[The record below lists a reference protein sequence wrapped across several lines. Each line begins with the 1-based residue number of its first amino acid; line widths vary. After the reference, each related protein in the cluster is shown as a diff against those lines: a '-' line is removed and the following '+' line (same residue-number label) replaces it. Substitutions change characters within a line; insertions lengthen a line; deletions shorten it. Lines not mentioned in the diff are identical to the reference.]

1 MSSVDQLP
9 IGTVTFLFTDI
20 EGSTRLLKLLGG
32 ELYGQALDE
41 HRRIVREAFDEHEG
55 REIDTQGDSFFVAF
69 RRAKDAVAA
78 AIACQRRLAAHRWP
92 GVADLKCRMG
102 IHTGEPALGGERYV
116 GMGVHR
122 AARICAAGHGGQ
134 VLLSQTTR
142 ELLRDDPI
150 PEVTVRDLGEHQ
162 LKDMDEPERIYQLA
176 APGLTEE
183 FPVLTTAASSP
194 FEGRE
199 GALAEAASAELARHW
214 RRPSRRTL
222 IVATFAAAAIGAIAG
237 VLLTEGGGATAGAG
251 VAADAV
257 GVIDPDSAK
266 IVSAIPARSAPADV
280 AVGADAVWV
289 TNTNDNTVTRIN
301 PAHNTI
307 QQTIRVGAGPT
318 GVAVG
323 GGAVWVANGLDG
335 TVSRIN
341 PDTDQVVDT
350 VWTGNGPSGV
360 AYGEGAVWVTNSLD
374 GTVTRIDPDA
384 AETRT
389 TFPAVIG
396 AAAVAVDF
404 DRIWIASPPTASV
417 VELDPRSGQVLK
429 RIPVGDE
436 PSAIAVGGNA
446 VWVANRAD
454 GTVSRIDPRG
464 KPDGLVQVGREP
476 EAIAAGRG
484 EVWVAD
490 EGDRT
495 LVRLDSS
502 SSPATKGKTVRLRNP
517 PSSVALAPDG
527 VYVAVQSSGLEHR
540 GGRERVLVGGR
551 VDSVDPTSVGD
562 YVAQILSMTNDG
574 LVGFRRVAGG
584 AGDQLVPDLAV
595 SLPAPTDAGK
605 TYTFQVRPGI
615 HYSDGRLVQP
625 GDFKRAIE
633 RTLALDPVHWNFGKL
648 VGANRCRR
656 GKPCKLDAGIVV
668 DQAARTITFKL
679 TAPDPDFLS
688 NLAFS
693 GAFAVPPG
701 TPAHGVGRH
710 PLPATGPYRIAVF
723 DPKAKLVRL
732 VRNERFKEWSKDAQ
746 PEGFPRAI
754 SFSWARL
761 DPAPRLAEVERGRAD
776 VALGFDPS
784 SPGGPLSKEQV
795 SRLAVRYPSRLHL
808 DPQLKISEF
817 FLNTRVAP
825 FDNVHVRRA
834 VNLAFDREAF
844 TRLLGPAFE
853 PTCRLVPPN
862 MPGYRPT
869 CLYGNGGP
877 RAFDAARRLVRSSR
891 TAGTR
896 ITVWIFGAVAAYG
909 HYMVSVLDSLGY
921 RARLK
926 VVAHEKA
933 YFKHVADS
941 RTRAQIGYVTWGIDA
956 ASTSD
961 FLQELYSCAAFVPA
975 SPAANSNFPEFC
987 KPSID
992 AQMARAT
999 ADSPDPP
1006 AGAILWQHVERLLL
1020 AQAPA
1025 VPTYVP
1031 REVVFVSKRIGNY
1044 QHNPQAGVLL
1054 DQLWVK

>member
-1 MSSVDQLP
+1 MSSVDELP
-9 IGTVTFLFTDI
+9 VGTVSFLFTDI

-32 ELYGQALDE
+32 ELYGPVLDE
-41 HRRIVREAFDEHEG
+41 HRRILREAFDEHDG

-69 RRAKDAVAA
+69 RRARDAVAA

-92 GVADLKCRMG
+92 KAADLKCRMG
-102 IHTGEPALGGERYV
+102 IHTGEPAMGGERYV

-150 PEVTVRDLGEHQ
+150 PDVTVRDLGEHQ
-162 LKDMDEPERIYQLA
+162 LKDMDEPERVFQLV
-176 APGLTEE
+176 APGLPEE
-183 FPVLTTAASSP
+183 FPALKTAAPPP

-199 GALAEAASAELARHW
+199 GELAEAASAELARRW
-214 RRPSRRTL
+214 RRPARRTL
-222 IVATFAAAAIGAIAG
+222 IVATFAAAAIGATAG
-237 VLLTEGGGATAGAG
+237 VLLTHGGGSTAAAG

-257 GVIDPDSAK
+257 GVIDPDSGK
-266 IVSAIPARSAPADV
+266 VVSDVPVGSAPA
-280 AVGADAVWV
+280 
-289 TNTNDNTVTRIN
+289 
-301 PAHNTI
+301 
-307 QQTIRVGAGPT
+307 

-323 GGAVWVANGLDG
+323 LGAVWVANTNENTVSRIELATNAIRQTIPVGAGPAGVAVGGRAVWVANELDG
-335 TVSRIN
+335 TVSRIA
-341 PDTDQVVDT
+341 PAAHRVVDT
-350 VWTGNGPSGV
+350 VWTGNGASGV
-360 AYGEGAVWVTNSLD
+360 AYGEGAVWVTNSVD
-374 GTVTRIDPDA
+374 GTVTRIHPDA
-384 AETRT
+384 ART
-389 TFPAVIG
+389 PMTFPAVIG
-396 AAAVAVDF
+396 AAGVAVGF
-404 DRIWIASPPTASV
+404 DRVWIASPPTASV
-417 VELDPRSGQVLK
+417 VVLDPRSGQVLQ
-429 RIPVGDE
+429 RIGVGGE
-436 PSAIAVGGNA
+436 PSAIAVGANA

-476 EAIAAGRG
+476 DAIAAGRG

-527 VYVAVQSSGLEHR
+527 VYVAVQSSGLQHR
-540 GGRERVLVGGR
+540 GGEERVLVGGR

-584 AGDQLVPDLAV
+584 AGVQLVPDLAV

-625 GDFKRAIE
+625 GDVKRAIE
-633 RTLALDPVHWNFGKL
+633 RTLALDPVDWNFGKL
-648 VGANRCRR
+648 VGADRCRAR
-656 GKPCKLDAGIVV
+656 KPCKLDAGIVV
-668 DQAARTITFKL
+668 DRAARTITFKL

-688 NLAFS
+688 NLASS

-710 PLPATGPYRIAVF
+710 PLPATGPYRIAAF
-723 DPKAKLVRL
+723 DPQAKLVRL
-732 VRNERFKEWSKDAQ
+732 VRNKRFKEWSRDAQ
-746 PEGFPRAI
+746 PDGFPSAI
-754 SFSWARL
+754 SFSWAQL
-761 DPAPRLAEVERGRAD
+761 VPARRLAEVERGRAD
-776 VALGFDPS
+776 VALGFNYP
-784 SPGGPLSKEQV
+784 PLSKEQV
-795 SRLAVRYPSRLHL
+795 NHLEVRYPNRLHL
-808 DPQLKISEF
+808 DPQLSTSQF

-825 FDNVHVRRA
+825 FDDVRVRRA
-834 VNLAFDREAF
+834 VNLAFDRETF
-844 TRLLGPAFE
+844 TRSLGPAFQ
-853 PTCRLVPPN
+853 PTCRLLPPN

-869 CLYGNGGP
+869 CLYGHGEL
-877 RAFDAARRLVRSSR
+877 RALDAARRLVRSSH
-891 TAGTR
+891 TKGTR
-896 ITVWIFGAVAAYG
+896 IKVWIFHTVAAYG
-909 HYMVSVLDSLGY
+909 PYMVSVLDSLGY
-921 RARLK
+921 QARLK
-926 VVAHEKA
+926 VVPKENT
-933 YFKHVADS
+933 YFTDVADS
-941 RTRAQIGYVTWGIDA
+941 RKRAQIGYVTWGGA
-956 ASTSD
+956 TSPD
-961 FLQELYSCAAFVPA
+961 FLQQLYSCAAFVPA
-975 SPAANSNFPEFC
+975 SSTANSNFPGFC

-992 AQMARAT
+992 AQMAHAT
-999 ADSPDPP
+999 AVQIQDQP
-1006 AGAILWQHVERLLL
+1006 AGAVLWRQVEQSLL

-1025 VPTYVP
+1025 VPTYAPLDVD
-1031 REVVFVSKRIGNY
+1031 FVSERVGNY

>member
-92 GVADLKCRMG
+92 KAADLRCRMG
-102 IHTGEPALGGERYV
+102 IHTGEPAMGGERYV

-183 FPVLTTAASSP
+183 FPVLKTAASSP

-199 GALAEAASAELARHW
+199 GELAEAASAELARHW
-214 RRPSRRTL
+214 RRPGRRTL

-237 VLLTEGGGATAGAG
+237 VLLTQGGGATAGAG
-251 VAADAV
+251 VTADAV
-257 GVIDPDSAK
+257 GVIDPNSAK
-266 IVSAIPARSAPADV
+266 VVSAIPVGSAPADV
-280 AVGADAVWV
+280 AVGAHAVWV
-289 TNTNDNTVTRIN
+289 TNTNANTVTKIN
-301 PAHNTI
+301 PANNTI
-307 QQTIRVGAGPT
+307 QQTTTVGAGPA

-335 TVSRIN
+335 TVSRID
-341 PDTDQVVDT
+341 PDTGTVVKK

-384 AETRT
+384 AETQK

-404 DRIWIASPPTASV
+404 DRIWIASPPTKSV
-417 VELDPRSGQVLK
+417 VELDPRSGQVLQT
-429 RIPVGDE
+429 IGVGGE
-436 PSAIAVGGNA
+436 PSAIAVGANA
-446 VWVANRAD
+446 VWVTNRAD
-454 GTVSRIDPRG
+454 GTVSRISRAG
-464 KPDGLVQVGREP
+464 KVNDTFQVGREP
-476 EAIAAGRG
+476 EAITAGRG

-490 EGDRT
+490 GGDRK
-495 LVRLDSS
+495 LVRFDSS
-502 SSPATKGKTVRLRNP
+502 SSRPNKTVLLQNP
-517 PSSVALAPDG
+517 PSSVALGPDG

-540 GGRERVLVGGR
+540 GGKERVLVGGP
-551 VDSVDPTSVGD
+551 VGSIDPTSVGD
-562 YVAQILSMTNDG
+562 YVGQILSMTNDG

-595 SLPAPTDAGK
+595 SLPAPTPDGK

-633 RTLALDPVHWNFGKL
+633 RTLALDPVDWNFGKL
-648 VGANRCRR
+648 VGANRCRP
-656 GKPCKLDAGIVV
+656 GKHCKLDAGIVV

-688 NLAFS
+688 NLALS

-732 VRNERFKEWSKDAQ
+732 VRNQRFKEWSKDAQ

-761 DPAPRLAEVERGRAD
+761 DPAPRLAEVEQGRAD

-784 SPGGPLSKEQV
+784 SPRGPLSKEQV
-795 SRLAVRYPSRLHL
+795 NSLAVRYPSQLHL
-808 DPQLKISEF
+808 DPQLSMSQF
-817 FLNTRVAP
+817 FLNTHVAP

-834 VNLAFDREAF
+834 VNLALDREAF
-844 TRLLGPAFE
+844 THSLGPAFK

-862 MPGYRPT
+862 MPGYQPT
-869 CLYGNGGP
+869 CLYGHGGP
-877 RAFDAARRLVRSSR
+877 KALEAAGRLVRSSH
-891 TAGTR
+891 TKGTR
-896 ITVWIFGAVAAYG
+896 IKVWIFGAVAAYG
-909 HYMVSVLDSLGY
+909 PYMVSVLDSLGY
-921 RARLK
+921 RARLH
-926 VVAHEKA
+926 VVADEKT
-933 YFKHVADS
+933 YFREVFDS

-956 ASTSD
+956 ASTPD
-961 FLQELYSCAAFVPA
+961 FLQQLYSCDG
-975 SPAANSNFPEFC
+975 NSNLSGFC
-987 KPSID
+987 DHSID
-992 AQMARAT
+992 PQMARAT
-999 ADSPDPP
+999 ADSIPDPP

>member
-1 MSSVDQLP
+1 VSSVDELP

-41 HRRIVREAFDEHEG
+41 HRRILREAFDEHDG

-92 GVADLKCRMG
+92 KAADLKCRMG
-102 IHTGEPALGGERYV
+102 IHTGEPAMGGERYV

-150 PEVTVRDLGEHQ
+150 PDVTVRDLGEHQ
-162 LKDMDEPERIYQLA
+162 LKDMDEPERIYQLV
-176 APGLTEE
+176 APGLPEE
-183 FPVLTTAASSP
+183 FPVLKTAAPSP

-199 GALAEAASAELARHW
+199 GELAEAASEELARRW
-214 RRPSRRTL
+214 RRPARRTL
-222 IVATFAAAAIGAIAG
+222 IVATFAAAAIGATAG
-237 VLLTEGGGATAGAG
+237 VLLTQGGGSTAGAG
-251 VAADAV
+251 VTADAV
-257 GVIDPDSAK
+257 GVIDPDSGK
-266 IVSAIPARSAPADV
+266 VVSEIPVGSAPAEV
-280 AVGADAVWV
+280 AVGSDAVWV
-289 TNTNDNTVTRIN
+289 TSTNDNTVSRIELATN
-301 PAHNTI
+301 AI
-307 QQTIRVGAGPT
+307 RQTIPVGAGPA

-335 TVSRIN
+335 TVSRIDPATN
-341 PDTDQVVDT
+341 REVDT

-360 AYGEGAVWVTNSLD
+360 AYGEGAVWVTNSVD

-384 AETRT
+384 ARTPT

-396 AAAVAVDF
+396 AAGVAVGF
-404 DRIWIASPPTASV
+404 DRVWIASPPTASV
-417 VELDPRSGQVLK
+417 VVLDPRSGQVLK
-429 RIPVGDE
+429 RIGVGGE
-436 PSAIAVGGNA
+436 PSAIAVGANA

-454 GTVSRIDPRG
+454 GTVSRIDPRAEAVDDVV
-464 KPDGLVQVGREP
+464 PVGREP

-484 EVWVAD
+484 EVWVANG
-490 EGDRT
+490 GDRT

-502 SSPATKGKTVRLRNP
+502 SSGVGKSKTVPLQSP

-540 GGRERVLVGGR
+540 GGEERVLVGEPA
-551 VDSVDPTSVGD
+551 DSVDPTSFED
-562 YVAQILSMTNDG
+562 DAQQILSMTNDG

-584 AGDQLVPDLAV
+584 AGVQLVPDIAA

-633 RTLALDPVHWNFGKL
+633 RTLALDPADWKSIFGTI
-648 VGANRCRR
+648 VGADRCRAR
-656 GKPCKLDAGIVV
+656 KPCRLDAGIVV
-668 DQAARTITFKL
+668 DRAARTITFKL

-688 NLAFS
+688 NLASS
-693 GAFAVPPG
+693 GAFAVPPR
-701 TPAHGVGRH
+701 TPAHDVGRH
-710 PLPATGPYRIAVF
+710 PLPATGPYRIAAF
-723 DPKAKLVRL
+723 ERQAKLVRL
-732 VRNERFKEWSKDAQ
+732 VRNERFKEWSRDAQ
-746 PEGFPRAI
+746 PAGFPSAI
-754 SFSWARL
+754 SISWARL
-761 DPAPRLAEVERGRAD
+761 DPARRLAEVERGRAD
-776 VALGFDPS
+776 VALGFSYP
-784 SPGGPLSKEQV
+784 PLSKEQV

-808 DPQLKISEF
+808 DPLLATSEF

-825 FDNVHVRRA
+825 FDDVRVRRA

-844 TRLLGPAFE
+844 TRSLGPAFE

-869 CLYGNGGP
+869 CLYGHGGV
-877 RAFDAARRLVRSSR
+877 RALDAARRLVRSSR

-896 ITVWIFGAVAAYG
+896 ISVWIFRTVAAYG

-921 RARLK
+921 HARLK
-926 VVAHEKA
+926 VVADENA
-933 YFKHVADS
+933 YFNAVSDS
-941 RTRAQIGYVTWGIDA
+941 RTRAQIGYVTWGFEGL
-956 ASTSD
+956 SSPN
-961 FLQELYSCAAFVPA
+961 FLRQLYGCADFVPG
-975 SPAANSNFPEFC
+975 SPANSNLSGFC
-987 KPSID
+987 DPSID
-992 AQMARAT
+992 AQMARA
-999 ADSPDPP
+999 AAVQIQDPP
-1006 AGAILWQHVERLLL
+1006 AGAVLWQQVDRSLL

-1031 REVVFVSKRIGNY
+1031 RDVDFVSKRVGNY
-1044 QHNPQAGVLL
+1044 QHSPQFGVLL
-1054 DQLWVK
+1054 DQLWVR